1 MPIFFFRND
10 DVNILDPELVE
21 VTRRCT
27 EQGVPISHAVE
38 PANVTDEAVA
48 WLRDQKVRDPRLIE
62 ITQHGYDHELRDR
75 GEFGGDR
82 SYEDAL
88 ADLERGRDIL
98 LEKFDGDF
106 LSALNFPFGIYN
118 QNAMRA
124 ADATGFRIICSHFNA
139 RKSRRLMYAVGRT
152 LGMGQF
158 LGKHISHNLDYYPRT
173 KMFSVDVSI
182 SFIDRYIG
190 PHGSNTCTFHSLDE
204 IKRRVE
210 MWMPHT
216 PVIGLL
222 FHHRFHH
229 QAENM
234 ELITQAIEWLK
245 TIEGAEFLNIG
256 EIYQRY
262 CPDPGTGFRDA

>member
-10 DVNILDPELVE
+10 DVNVLDTELVE

-27 EQGVPISHAVE
+27 EQGVPLSHAVE

-48 WLRDQKVRDPRLIE
+48 WLRGEKAKDARLVE
-62 ITQHGYDHELRDR
+62 ITQHGFDHELRDI

-82 SYEDAL
+82 EFEDARGDL
-88 ADLERGRDIL
+88 ARGREIL
-98 LEKFDGDF
+98 EQKFGDDF
-106 LSALNFPFGIYN
+106 LSALNFPFGLYN
-118 QNAMRA
+118 QNAIRA
-124 ADATGFRIICSHFNA
+124 ADAVGYRIICAHFNA
-139 RKSRRLMYAVGRT
+139 RRSRRMMYAVGRA
-152 LGMGQF
+152 LRMGQI
-158 LGKHISHNLDYYPRT
+158 LGKHVSHHLDFYPRT

-210 MWMPHT
+210 LWMPHT

-222 FHHRFHH
+222 LHHRFHH
-229 QAENM
+229 QAEHR
-234 ELITQAIEWLK
+234 ELITRVIDWLK
-245 TIEGAEFLNIG
+245 TIEGAEFWNI
-256 EIYQRY
+256 EEVYRRY
-262 CPDPGTGFRDA
+262 CPDPGSGFRDA